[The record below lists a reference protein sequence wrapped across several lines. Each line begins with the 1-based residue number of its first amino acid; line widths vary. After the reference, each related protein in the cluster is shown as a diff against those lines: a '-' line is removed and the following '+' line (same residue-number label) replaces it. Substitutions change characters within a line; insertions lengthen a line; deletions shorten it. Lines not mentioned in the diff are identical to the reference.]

1 MTDGSDLTEHH
12 ISSETIASGGMLTV
26 KRDQVRLPNGHISQR
41 EYVIHPGA
49 VVVVP
54 ILPNGNV
61 ILEKQF
67 RYPLHQ
73 VFIEL
78 PAGKIDAGEAVL
90 VTGQR
95 ELLEETGYTATE
107 WVKLGHQHPCIGYS
121 NEIIHIYLAQGLTA
135 GAHRRDEDESLEVFE
150 VPFETCITMILRGE
164 ITDGKTIVAL
174 YLAEKYLSAPYAH
187 LNNPPSNT

>member
-1 MTDGSDLTEHH
+1 MSSQKSESVHHHLFEHM
-12 ISSETIASGGMLTV
+12 ISSETIASGGMLNV
-26 KRDQVRLPNGHISQR
+26 KRDQVRLFNGHISQR

-54 ILPNGNV
+54 MLPNGNI
-61 ILEKQF
+61 ILERQF

-78 PAGKIDAGEAVL
+78 PAGKIDKGEDIL
-90 VTGQR
+90 ITGQR

-121 NEIIHIYLAQGLTA
+121 NEVIHMYLARGLQA
-135 GAHRRDEDESLEVFE
+135 GAHQRDEDESLEVFE
-150 VPFETCITMILRGE
+150 ASFESCIQMIQKGE

-174 YLAEKYLSAPYAH
+174 FFAEKYL
-187 LNNPPSNT
+187 LNNG

>member
-1 MTDGSDLTEHH
+1 M
-12 ISSETIASGGMLTV
+12 
-26 KRDQVRLPNGHISQR
+26 
-41 EYVIHPGA
+41 
-49 VVVVP
+49 VVP

-78 PAGKIDAGEAVL
+78 PAGKIDAGEPIL
-90 VTGQR
+90 TTGQR
-95 ELLEETGYTATE
+95 ELLEETGYTAHE

-121 NEIIHIYLAQGLTA
+121 NEVIHIYLALGLIA
-135 GAHRRDEDESLEVFE
+135 GEHRRDEDEALEVFD
-150 VPFETCITMILRGE
+150 VPFEECIAMILRGE

-174 YLAEKYLSAPYAH
+174 YLAEKYLKK
-187 LNNPPSNT
+187 